1 MEGFICLDLNN
12 FCITVFINKSSP
24 FKPKF
29 CIFQSER
36 LMVGLAMP
44 STSEGQ
50 AEGSNDTIVE
60 LPGHEAESQ
69 NNCRNF
75 AEAINEN
82 TVEMR

>member
-1 MEGFICLDLNN
+1 
-12 FCITVFINKSSP
+12 
-24 FKPKF
+24 
-29 CIFQSER
+29 
-36 LMVGLAMP
+36 MVGLAMP
-44 STSEGQ
+44 STSEDQ

-69 NNCRNF
+69 NDCRNF

>member
-1 MEGFICLDLNN
+1 
-12 FCITVFINKSSP
+12 
-24 FKPKF
+24 
-29 CIFQSER
+29 
-36 LMVGLAMP
+36 MVGLAMQ

-50 AEGSNDTIVE
+50 AEGLNDTIVE

-69 NNCRNF
+69 NDCCNF